1 MHNNSDLRKSSIKIR
16 MMNSDAGDLRT
27 KQHRRYLGLDRSED
41 QGLVGGSDSGIDD
54 VFGGWKRKE

>member
-1 MHNNSDLRKSSIKIR
+1 

-41 QGLVGGSDSGIDD
+41 QGLVGGSDSGIDE